1 VSDPKKD
8 VMKLIAKKQQKNSA
22 YKTRAAK
29 RVGPNGIVMQ
39 FIDAMEKIRAEAK
52 NSLEFDTGLSRE
64 ARMLHD
70 NMMTLDRGVNVE
82 VIWCENP
89 EEDWKNLSVDG
100 IKITWSDYHLAAF
113 PQKSKELYI
122 DVGSLLLEGYLTD

>member
-1 VSDPKKD
+1 MSDAMKE

-39 FIDAMEKIRAEAK
+39 FIDAMEKISKESK
-52 NSLEFDTGLSRE
+52 SSLEFDTGMSRE

-70 NMMTLDRGVNVE
+70 NLRSLDQGVNVE
-82 VIWCENP
+82 VVWADNP
-89 EEDWKNLSVDG
+89 EEDWKNLNVDG
-100 IKITWSDYHLAAF
+100 VKITWSDSYVTTH
-113 PQKSKELYI
+113 PEKGKELYI
-122 DVGSLLLEGYLTD
+122 DVGSLFLEGHLTD

>member
-1 VSDPKKD
+1 MSDAKKE

-39 FIDAMEKIRAEAK
+39 FIDAMEKIAQESK
-52 NSLEFDTGLSRE
+52 NSIDFDTGLSRE
-64 ARMLHD
+64 ARLLHD
-70 NMMTLDRGVNVE
+70 NMKAIDHGVAVE
-82 VIWCENP
+82 VIWGENP
-89 EEDWKNLSVDG
+89 EENWKNLNVDG
-100 IKITWSDYHLAAF
+100 VKITWSDYHLAAF

-122 DVGSLLLEGYLTD
+122 DVGSLLLEGHLTD